1 MDTKLKV
8 YQMNLEG
15 EIDSVKMAEI
25 NRVIGQLI
33 KGEMFG
39 LILNFESV
47 EHIHFTILPAF
58 VEEKKRLQSFGG
70 DIRLA
75 GMSDYIKNI
84 FRTTGVLERFQV
96 FETAQ
101 QAAKSFGVT
110 KPATNLP
117 LGLEMRT
124 ADCGF

>member
-1 MDTKLKV
+1 
-8 YQMNLEG
+8 MNLEG
-15 EIDSVKMAEI
+15 EIDAAKMAEI
-25 NRVIGQLI
+25 DRVVGQLI
-33 KGEMFG
+33 KGETYG

-47 EHIHFTILPAF
+47 EHIQFTTLPIL

-75 GMSDYIKNI
+75 GMSDYLKNI
-84 FRTTGVLERFQV
+84 FRTTGVLEAFQV
-96 FETAQ
+96 FDTVQ

-117 LGLEMRT
+117 LGL
-124 ADCGF
+124 

>member
-1 MDTKLKV
+1 MNTKLKV

-15 EIDSVKMAEI
+15 EIDLAKTAEI
-25 NRVIGQLI
+25 GRVVGQLI
-33 KGEMFG
+33 KGEMYG

-47 EHIHFTILPAF
+47 EHIHFTILPAL

-84 FRTTGVLERFQV
+84 FRTTGVLEAFQV

-117 LGLEMRT
+117 LGL
-124 ADCGF
+124 

>member
-15 EIDSVKMAEI
+15 EVDQAKMAEI
-25 NRVIGQLI
+25 GRVIGQLI
-33 KGEMFG
+33 KGEMYG
-39 LILNFESV
+39 LILNFESAD
-47 EHIHFTILPAF
+47 HIHFTILPAL

-75 GMSDYIKNI
+75 GLSDYIKNI
-84 FRTTGVLERFQV
+84 FRTTGVLEEFQV
-96 FETAQ
+96 FESAA
-101 QAAKSFGVT
+101 QAARSFGVS

-117 LGLEMRT
+117 LGL
-124 ADCGF
+124 